1 VAAWAAK
8 AAAGAAAAAAERRW
22 QRRACGGGGKKWF
35 LRFLNFDVKKGG
47 RLSGR
52 PNCSRRFLSIRF
64 LLQQSYLLRLRKCEV
79 TERPRKLSSSRQIIF
94 M

>member
-8 AAAGAAAAAAERRW
+8 AAAAEAERRW

-52 PNCSRRFLSIRF
+52 KNYSRRFPSIRF
-64 LLQQSYLLRLRKCEV
+64 PLRN
-79 TERPRKLSSSRQIIF
+79 SH